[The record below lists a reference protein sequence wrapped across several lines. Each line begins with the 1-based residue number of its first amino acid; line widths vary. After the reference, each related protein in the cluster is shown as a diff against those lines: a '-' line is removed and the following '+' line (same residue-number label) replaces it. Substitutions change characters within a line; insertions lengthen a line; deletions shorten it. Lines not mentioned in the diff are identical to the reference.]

1 MLLTPHSSGEHLL
14 QLVYGNGAASIDTG
28 ITAGVKWLKVTDVN
42 DVLVAAG
49 AVIMPHRSEWADW
62 GDSSFVRATLS
73 SEQTYKVTISD
84 GMNMSYLEHYTAYV
98 GGPGGGDVPS
108 NYVNISELKVLF
120 LNP

>member
-28 ITAGVKWLKVTDVN
+28 ITAGVKWLKVTDA
-42 DVLVAAG
+42 DDILVSEG
-49 AVIMPHRSEWADW
+49 PVVMPHRSDWADW
-62 GDSSFVRATLS
+62 GDSTFVRATLVKG
-73 SEQTYKVTISD
+73 QTYKVTISD
-84 GMNMSYLEHYTAYV
+84 GMNMSYLSHYTAYI
-98 GGPGGGDVPS
+98 GGPGGGNTPS